1 MCAGRERPT
10 FIYSIQIIYQESTM
24 PIAQPA
30 TPIRLYRH
38 PLSGHAHRV
47 ELFLSLLGLPVE
59 LINVDLKRGVHKQ
72 PDFLAKNPFGQV
84 PVIEDGAVT
93 LSDSNA
99 ILIYLATQ
107 YGEPSWL
114 PRDAA
119 GAATVQRYLSLA
131 AGEIAYG
138 PALARKINVFGL
150 PLDRAAAEA
159 TAVRLLSVLNEQ
171 LSAQQFLTGET
182 VTIAD
187 IAAYS
192 YIAHAPEGGISLDP
206 YSHIQSWLK
215 RIERMPGFV
224 PMQSSNVGSL
234 K

>member
-1 MCAGRERPT
+1 M
-10 FIYSIQIIYQESTM
+10 SV
-24 PIAQPA
+24 AQPA
-30 TPIRLYRH
+30 KPIRLYRH

-59 LINVDLKRGVHKQ
+59 LVNVDLKNAAHRQ
-72 PDFLAKNPFGQV
+72 PEFLVKNPLGQI

-99 ILIYLATQ
+99 ILIYLAIQ

-114 PRDAA
+114 PRDAI

-150 PLDRAAAEA
+150 SLDRAAAEA
-159 TAVRLLSVLNEQ
+159 TAMRLLSVLNEQ
-171 LSAQQFLTGET
+171 LSAQLFLAGKSI
-182 VTIAD
+182 TIAD

-206 YSHIQSWLK
+206 YVHIQSWLK
-215 RIERMPGFV
+215 RIESMPGFI
-224 PMQSSNVGSL
+224 PMQSSKAGLVR
-234 K
+234 

>member
-1 MCAGRERPT
+1 M
-10 FIYSIQIIYQESTM
+10 S
-24 PIAQPA
+24 IAQPA
-30 TPIRLYRH
+30 KPIRLYRH

-59 LINVDLKRGVHKQ
+59 LVNVDLKNAEHRQ
-72 PDFLAKNPFGQV
+72 PEFLVKNPFGQV

-93 LSDSNA
+93 LSDSTA
-99 ILIYLATQ
+99 ILVYLAIQ

-150 PLDRAAAEA
+150 SLDRAGAEA
-159 TAVRLLSVLNEQ
+159 TAVQLLSVLNEQ
-171 LSAQQFLTGET
+171 LSAQQFLAGKSI
-182 VTIAD
+182 TIAD

-206 YSHIQSWLK
+206 YAHIQSWLK
-215 RIERMPGFV
+215 RIEAMPGFI
-224 PMQSSNVGSL
+224 PMQPSKVGL
-234 K
+234 VR